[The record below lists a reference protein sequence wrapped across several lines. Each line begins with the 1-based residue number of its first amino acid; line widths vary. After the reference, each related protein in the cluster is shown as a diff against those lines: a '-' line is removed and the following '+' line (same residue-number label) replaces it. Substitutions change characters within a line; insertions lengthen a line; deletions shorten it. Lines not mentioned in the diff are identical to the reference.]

1 MGHLSG
7 ARVSTIYINTH
18 NYSENMYALIDN
30 LHSALRCHAKNKLI
44 ILGSFI
50 IPATVYIYIYIYANK
65 VLFVLCC
72 HVSKYRNEYIIMNIL
87 QSTRG
92 CDSPA

>member
-50 IPATVYIYIYIYANK
+50 IPATVYIYIYIYMQI
-65 VLFVLCC
+65 
-72 HVSKYRNEYIIMNIL
+72 KYYLSCAAMYQNIEMSIL
-87 QSTRG
+87 
-92 CDSPA
+92 

>member
-50 IPATVYIYIYIYANK
+50 IPATVYIYIYMQI
-65 VLFVLCC
+65 
-72 HVSKYRNEYIIMNIL
+72 KYYLSCAAMYQNIEMSIL
-87 QSTRG
+87 
-92 CDSPA
+92 

>member
-30 LHSALRCHAKNKLI
+30 LYSALRCHAEEQMNNI
-44 ILGSFI
+44 RFFYY
-50 IPATVYIYIYIYANK
+50 TNHCIYIYVNK
-65 VLFVLCC
+65 YYLSCAAMC
-72 HVSKYRNEYIIMNIL
+72 QNIEL
-87 QSTRG
+87 SIL
-92 CDSPA
+92 